1 MEEYVT
7 NFKRWAKEY
16 PGQAL
21 AATALAL
28 VAVARVMQANTERQ
42 NAKAWKQEVQRRTM
56 KDATR

>member
-7 NFKRWAKEY
+7 SFKRWAKEY

-28 VAVARVMQANTERQ
+28 IAVARVMQANTERQ
-42 NAKAWKQEVQRRTM
+42 NAKAWKQEVQRRSM

>member
-7 NFKRWAKEY
+7 SLKRWAKEY

-42 NAKAWKQEVQRRTM
+42 NAKTWKQEVQRRSM
-56 KDATR
+56 NAK

>member
-1 MEEYVT
+1 MEEYLNNLKT
-7 NFKRWAKEY
+7 WAKEY

-42 NAKAWKQEVQRRTM
+42 NAKTWKQEVQRRSMNT
-56 KDATR
+56 K